1 LQALL
6 KSPVAQGPAP
16 SEAVRDDTTKA
27 SDITKIFSDMAIFYL
42 HPYQCLKPP
51 TSRAGA
57 IRRVASQRASRQV
70 AVLSLWVAVS
80 PPLLRFCEAKRWGQ
94 NDPAQL
100 MGLGTMTTKYI

>member
-16 SEAVRDDTTKA
+16 AEAVRDDTTKA

-51 TSRAGA
+51 TSRARA

-80 PPLLRFCEAKRWGQ
+80 PPLLRFCEAKR
-94 NDPAQL
+94 
-100 MGLGTMTTKYI
+100 